1 MKVACGGSRMS
12 VGLTILLAG
21 CTHHYRVTGIVL
33 AVSHASGEVTISHRE
48 VPGYMPAM
56 AMPFRAANP
65 EDLAPLA
72 PGARV
77 RFDLNV
83 RHSQTRIGK
92 IRIDS
97 GPPPD
102 FPMPK
107 PEHPVGIG
115 DVIPDFNLIDEQGRV
130 THLSDFRGKLT
141 AIDFIYTRCPLP
153 DVCPRLSA
161 NFALLQRRFV
171 AGLVLLSIT
180 IDPDHDTPEVLREYA
195 TRWRADPKLW
205 HFLTGP
211 PEDVRRV
218 GGHFGLVY
226 FAEEGA
232 ITHTS
237 ATALVSPDGRLV
249 ARIEG
254 SGHTVKQLADLVGA
268 NIPERNLQ

>member
-1 MKVACGGSRMS
+1 MKIACS
-12 VGLTILLAG
+12 VGLMVLLAA
-21 CTHHYRVTGIVL
+21 CAHHYHGTGIVL
-33 AVSHASGEVTISHRE
+33 AVNRAAGEVTISHRE
-48 VPGYMPAM
+48 IPGYMPAM

-65 EDLAPLA
+65 ADLVPLA

-77 RFDLNV
+77 NFDLNV
-83 RHSQTRIGK
+83 QRSGTRIRK
-92 IRIDS
+92 VRVDS

-107 PEHPVGIG
+107 PEHPIVIG
-115 DVIPDFNLIDEQGRV
+115 QEVPDFDLVDEQGRPA
-130 THLSDFRGKLT
+130 HLTDFRGKLT

-161 NFALLQRRFV
+161 NFALLQKTFGSRI
-171 AGLVLLSIT
+171 VLISIT
-180 IDPDHDTPEVLREYA
+180 IDPDHDTPDVLREYA
-195 TRWRADPKLW
+195 SRWHADPKLW

-211 PEDVRRV
+211 PDAIRGV
-218 GGHFGLVY
+218 GGNFGLIY

-237 ATALVSPDGRLV
+237 ATALISPDGRLV

-254 SGHTVKQLADLVGA
+254 SGHTVKQLIDLVGA
-268 NIPERNLQ
+268 NIPERSQP